1 MPRQPIEALRR
12 QDVRAPITGRITA
25 RPVVLGAVVAAE
37 AEVYTVA
44 DLSVVWVEMAVPP
57 ADLIFV
63 KEGMTVRVRGE
74 GEARAEG
81 RIVFLSPV
89 LDPETRSARA
99 VVEVPNLEDA
109 FRPGGFATADVATA
123 EQRADV
129 LIPRRA
135 EQRADVLIPRGA
147 VQQIGGES
155 VVFVRTAG
163 GFEKREVVLG
173 RGDQEGVEVVF
184 GLDPGERYAAGN
196 SLILRAELGKAEAE
210 HSH

>member
-129 LIPRRA
+129 LIPR
-135 EQRADVLIPRGA
+135 GA